1 MARPGN
7 AAASRVT
14 SSAAADTLVPGTGAA
29 FFPFLARGFLPGRI
43 SRARTGRHT
52 GRVQNGSCTTIPQVT
67 KQVPKDS
74 LFWDGELP
82 SYCQPAP

>member
-14 SSAAADTLVPGTGAA
+14 SSVAVDTLVPGAGAA
-29 FFPFLARGFLPGRI
+29 FFFFFLVTQALLLGRI

-52 GRVQNGSCTTIPQVT
+52 GRVQNGRRTTIPQVT

-74 LFWDGELP
+74 LF
-82 SYCQPAP
+82 